1 MPIDSQPFHLGV
13 KSHHGIRFPFITS
26 GASLKEVVIVHR
38 IGNRQ
43 TIIQMKR
50 AVYIAIRL
58 AHHLLVTRRSDSCS
72 LKIAVMQASPSI
84 G

>member
-26 GASLKEVVIVHR
+26 GASLKEVVIVHK
-38 IGNRQ
+38 IGNKQ
-43 TIIQMKR
+43 TTIHIKR

-58 AHHLLVTRRSDSCS
+58 AHHLVFTRRLASWS
-72 LKIAVMQASPSI
+72 LKMAVMRAAPSI